1 MWLMYAKHK
10 NLRRT
15 SSVELT
21 RLTMDMSCSTTRVP
35 YWPTYCLHCQEEK
48 KTKLNIQ
55 LFQNK
60 KICTK
65 NTNMSHHC
73 RQAWS
78 QQVTLILNVL
88 NERINEWGVSF
99 GFSLSVSQKLDAVLA
114 HLITFLQGRYNSEP
128 NEDNARHQNKNTVL
142 CMLNRA
148 PAWGPPAWDSED
160 RGARARSGGR
170 EPLAGKG
177 QPVGFHWTWA
187 APWSQPEPGQ
197 TAEMYTDPWRH
208 TQHWDPPK
216 IPKTQDK
223 VTPITSMFCL
233 IVNCLVLNRSFIL
246 YVIPAHFTELKSCTS
261 YLEKSCHVWYVKNC
275 PLSSHSSC
283 SRWELKQRN
292 QHQMLSQSRGQYCT
306 MTTLFPF
313 RHRLTSSSMALI

>member
-1 MWLMYAKHK
+1 MQNTNIWDIKCVNKTHHGHELLNYQGTILAYILLALSRRRNR
-10 NLRRT
+10 NLTFSFFRT
-15 SSVELT
+15 
-21 RLTMDMSCSTTRVP
+21 
-35 YWPTYCLHCQEEK
+35 K
-48 KTKLNIQ
+48 
-55 LFQNK
+55 
-60 KICTK
+60 K
-65 NTNMSHHC
+65 NTYENTTMSHHC

-114 HLITFLQGRYNSEP
+114 HLITFLQGRNDSEP
-128 NEDNARHQNKNTVL
+128 NEDNARHQNKNTAL
-142 CMLNRA
+142 CVLNRA

-177 QPVGFHWTWA
+177 QPVGFHWTRA
-187 APWSQPEPGQ
+187 APWSRPEPGQ
-197 TAEMYTDPWRH
+197 TAETYTDPWRH

-216 IPKTQDK
+216 IPKTKVK
-223 VTPITSMFCL
+223 VTPITSTFRL
-233 IVNCLVLNRSFIL
+233 IVNCLILNRSFIL
-246 YVIPAHFTELKSCTS
+246 CVIPAQFTEFKSCTS
-261 YLEKSCHVWYVKNC
+261 YLEKSCGVWYVKNC

-292 QHQMLSQSRGQYCT
+292 QHQMLSQSRGQCCT